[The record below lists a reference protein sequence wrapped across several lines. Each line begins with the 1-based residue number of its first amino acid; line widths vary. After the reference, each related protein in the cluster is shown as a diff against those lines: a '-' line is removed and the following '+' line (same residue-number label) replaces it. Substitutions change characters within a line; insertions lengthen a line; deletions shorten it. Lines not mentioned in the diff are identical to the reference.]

1 MHAQPFT
8 PIACREPSFL
18 IGDVVISGAEGD
30 ELAAAKAANTLPR
43 NFHATETDMI
53 AARDAVASTG
63 LFSAI
68 EMGVYRDR
76 TGDGHVLEFRVKPN
90 AEFKGHRV
98 AGSRVLPE
106 GLVDDIFDGA
116 RGRTSDFNLYN
127 KVLFAQHRWSVFRML
142 CTLQFRA

>member
-1 MHAQPFT
+1 M
-8 PIACREPSFL
+8 
-18 IGDVVISGAEGD
+18 
-30 ELAAAKAANTLPR
+30 AAAKAANTLPR